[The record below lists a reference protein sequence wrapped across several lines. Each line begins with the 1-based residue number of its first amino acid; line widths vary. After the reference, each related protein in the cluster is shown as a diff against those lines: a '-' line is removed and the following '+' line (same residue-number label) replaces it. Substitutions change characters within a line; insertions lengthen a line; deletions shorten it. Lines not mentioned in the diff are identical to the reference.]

1 MRKALYLER
10 SEVHQNNISISYS
23 CLQLAKLRKDVIR
36 SGEEPKQRRRRIKNT
51 SLTLLASDKLE

>member
-10 SEVHQNNISISYS
+10 SEVHQNNISISLFLS
-23 CLQLAKLRKDVIR
+23 SVGQTKEDVIR

-51 SLTLLASDKLE
+51 SLTLLASDKLK